1 MTKVIRILIAVIM
14 VLSLSVVAV
23 SAQEVET
30 ERAGYMVH
38 LAKSGT
44 ITPNIDGTY
53 TLVLESAAD
62 FNSVV
67 LTAPSLDLFNYNLSD
82 LAGDWAFANEV
93 EAIVVNGRLE
103 LNDAAVDVTV
113 TVADSAFDILTNQ
126 FTYVITFEGEL
137 PAAWLD
143 KGGNLKSEISFAT
156 ATLAFEINDGVIAGL
171 VAGREARLDSTRGGS
186 ANPPCC

>member
-1 MTKVIRILIAVIM
+1 MTKVIRILIAVVM

-23 SAQEVET
+23 SAQEVEA
-30 ERAGYMVH
+30 EREGYMVH
-38 LAKSGT
+38 LAKAGM
-44 ITPNIDGTY
+44 ITPNLDDTY
-53 TLVLESAAD
+53 TLTLESAAD

-103 LNDAAVDVTV
+103 LDDAAVDVTV
-113 TVADSAFDILTNQ
+113 TVADNAFDILTNS

-137 PAAWLD
+137 PEAWLD
-143 KGGNLKSEISFAT
+143 KDGNLLSEISFST
-156 ATLAFEINDGVIAGL
+156 ATLAFEMNEGVIAGL

-186 ANPPCC
+186 KNPPCC